1 MASNVTME
9 ELKKLAQQPGVTL
22 TRGGSGYDPNARK
35 NQWESRYDNDGNVY
49 NARITVPMMRG
60 HSRDPKTVIPIADLL
75 FPTGQKTKFGREIF
89 KKRDGTT
96 QSEQS
101 VTVSVDGKFVNA
113 PSLQPDINPDRLLT
127 HEEVK
132 AGILD
137 GTIEAT
143 STHPDEPTAIAA
155 AKEHSRSID
164 ENLYNRQGRANYKSQ
179 DTDNSEIIRGDPEL
193 GSLPDLTMDAY
204 AEMDWDDEQ
213 DRQAK
218 LQADIDDEV
227 ETREMLADWDVD
239 TQMDTQMSG
248 ASDQFDKLDIDWEDR
263 NALRVLQNLRLKEI
277 EEKRQLQ
284 FAPADFNAEEFSQR
298 IANRPTP
305 DWLGQSGNLMSD
317 ATRASDTDDFGNLLS
332 TDSFGQT
339 NYEESVNQRLNALNN
354 QAGGINYERP
364 VAIQSAQP
372 DFRSNYPSHYTPW
385 MVDQLEDQRKR
396 TEFMQGLGKT
406 VTGVYDNVTGFD
418 YKGLGSD
425 IYNAGSDAVQGAQ
438 DLYTDFNKPGVS
450 TPPVDKRPDYPSH
463 LTPYAI
469 EQLEGQRKRKEFIQG
484 VGNTASDIT
493 EDIVESFN
501 AWRNRIF
508 N

>member
-9 ELKKLAQQPGVTL
+9 ELKILAQQPGVTL
-22 TRGGSGYDPNARK
+22 TRGGSGYDPSARE

-60 HSRDPKTVIPIADLL
+60 HSRDPKTVIPIAELL

-132 AGILD
+132 AGILN

-143 STHPDEPTAIAA
+143 STHSDKPTAIAA

-164 ENLYNRQGRANYKSQ
+164 ENLYNRQGRADYTPQN
-179 DTDNSEIIRGDPEL
+179 IISDEVVRGDPRL
-193 GSLPDLTMDAY
+193 GSAPHPTDDAY
-204 AEMDWDDEQ
+204 AEIAYDEQ
-213 DRQAK
+213 DKQALLK
-218 LQADIDDEV
+218 AQEA
-227 ETREMLADWDVD
+227 REDNRAEWD
-239 TQMDTQMSG
+239 MRR

-354 QAGGINYERP
+354 QPGGINYEKP
-364 VAIQSAQP
+364 VAIQSVQP

-425 IYNAGSDAVQGAQ
+425 IYNVGADAVQGAQ

-450 TPPVDKRPDYPSH
+450 TPPVDTRPDYPSH
-463 LTPYAI
+463 LTSYAI

>member
-1 MASNVTME
+1 MASNVTTE
-9 ELKKLAQQPGVTL
+9 ELKILAQQPGVKL
-22 TRGGSGYDPNARK
+22 TRGGSGYDPNARE
-35 NQWESRYDNDGNVY
+35 NQWESRYDNEGNVY
-49 NARITVPMMRG
+49 NSRITVPMMRG
-60 HSRDPKTVIPIADLL
+60 HSRDPETVVPVAELGTS
-75 FPTGQKTKFGREIF
+75 TGQKTQFGKEIF
-89 KKRDGTT
+89 VLPDGST
-96 QSEQS
+96 QSEKS
-101 VTVSVDGKFVNA
+101 VTVCFDDKCVNA

-127 HEEVK
+127 HDEVK
-132 AGILD
+132 AGIIN

-155 AKEHSRSID
+155 AVEHSKAID
-164 ENLYNRQGRANYKSQ
+164 ENLYNRQGRANYKFQ
-179 DTDNSEIIRGDPEL
+179 DTYNPNTVWGDPEL

-204 AEMDWDDEQ
+204 AERDWDDEQ

-218 LQADIDDEV
+218 IEAQHQALLEV
-227 ETREMLADWDVD
+227 QRIQDANPDTQGTIQFPDNTMANLEAQRDRRADWDM
-239 TQMDTQMSG
+239 TMAG
-248 ASDQFDKLDIDWEDR
+248 KQFDKLDIDWEDR

-277 EEKRQLQ
+277 EAKRQEE

-305 DWLGQSGNLMSD
+305 AWLGQSGNLMSD

-364 VAIQSAQP
+364 VAIQSVQP
-372 DFRSNYPSHYTPW
+372 DFRSNYPSHFTPW
-385 MVDQLEDQRKR
+385 MVD
-396 TEFMQGLGKT
+396 
-406 VTGVYDNVTGFD
+406 
-418 YKGLGSD
+418 
-425 IYNAGSDAVQGAQ
+425 
-438 DLYTDFNKPGVS
+438 
-450 TPPVDKRPDYPSH
+450 
-463 LTPYAI
+463 
-469 EQLEGQRKRKEFIQG
+469 QLEGQRKRKEFIQG
-484 VGNTASDIT
+484 IGNTASDIT

>member
-9 ELKKLAQQPGVTL
+9 ELKILAQQPGVTL
-22 TRGGSGYDPNARK
+22 TGGGSGYNPNARE

-60 HSRDPKTVIPIADLL
+60 HSRDPKTVIPIAELL

-132 AGILD
+132 AGILN

-143 STHPDEPTAIAA
+143 STHSDKPTAIAA
-155 AKEHSRSID
+155 AKKHSRSID

-179 DTDNSEIIRGDPEL
+179 DTDNPETVWGDPEL

-213 DRQAK
+213 DRQAN

-263 NALRVLQNLRLKEI
+263 NALRVLQNLRLKEV
-277 EEKRQLQ
+277 EAKRQEQ
-284 FAPADFNAEEFSQR
+284 FAPADFNPEEFRQR
-298 IANRPTP
+298 IANRSTP
-305 DWLGQSGNLMSD
+305 DWLGESEGPMTD

-332 TDSFGQT
+332 TDAFGQT
-339 NYEESVNQRLNALNN
+339 NYEASINQRLNVLNN
-354 QAGGINYERP
+354 QSGGINYKKP
-364 VAIQSAQP
+364 VAIQSVQP
-372 DFRSNYPSHYTPW
+372 EPRSNYPKHFTPW
-385 MVDQLEDQRKR
+385 MVDQLESQRKR
-396 TEFMQGLGKT
+396 KEMVQGIGDT
-406 VTGVYDNVTGFD
+406 VTGVYDDVTGFD

-425 IYNAGSDAVQGAQ
+425 IYNKGANAVQGVQ

-450 TPPVDKRPDYPSH
+450 TPPVDTRPEYPSH
-463 LTPYAI
+463 LTSYAI

-484 VGNTASDIT
+484 IGNKVSDIT
-493 EDIVESFN
+493 ESFN
-501 AWRNRIF
+501 AWKNRNF
-508 N
+508 K